1 MARTGLPAL
10 AVVSTAALTTYL
22 ATVVPTLGSQAPSP
36 ASAPAPRV
44 TADVSTNASNTWT
57 LTDVAV
63 QPGERVVFAAR
74 GSGSCSGVQFGP
86 TGLPRGFQD
95 LLRVLPLQ
103 TGRGALIGR
112 IGEPDVAQPFEI
124 GTAAEITAAGGGV
137 LAVGL
142 NRADTDPCTAT
153 FTVHIEVFPPVDG
166 FSAVT
171 ARHVDAVAGVSEA
184 VLAGLPRR
192 VRDSQG
198 NAGDIVNFLILGS
211 EAAMQ
216 RVFKAAGWVVV
227 DADARGAVFSGILA
241 SLSKQAYLTL
251 PMSPLFLFGRSQDFG
266 WAHAEPITVAASRHH
281 LRVWR
286 APGED
291 AGTTL
296 WAGAATHDIGFER
309 DQRNNGI
316 THKIDPNVDL
326 EREFVEK
333 SLTQTGLVT
342 EFTYTTPPDA
352 VKGVQKTAT
361 GGTFQSDGNVL
372 VLKLSE
378 DASKR

>member
-1 MARTGLPAL
+1 MARTALPVL
-10 AVVSTAALTTYL
+10 ASTAALMTYF
-22 ATVVPTLGSQAPSP
+22 ATVVPALASQTPSLSP
-36 ASAPAPRV
+36 AQTPRAS
-44 TADVSTNASNTWT
+44 ADVRTNASNVWT

-74 GSGSCSGVQFGP
+74 GSGSCSGLQFGP

-95 LLRVLPLQ
+95 LLRVLPVQ

-112 IGEPDVAQPFEI
+112 IGEAGVAQPFEI
-124 GTAAEITAAGGGV
+124 GTSAEIIAPAGGV
-137 LAVGL
+137 LALGV

-153 FTVHIEVFPPVDG
+153 FTVHIEVFPPLDG
-166 FSAVT
+166 ASTVT
-171 ARHVDAVAGVSEA
+171 ARHVDAVAGVDDG
-184 VLAGLPRR
+184 VLGRLPRR

-216 RVFKAAGWVVV
+216 RVFKAAGWVMV
-227 DADARGAVFSGILA
+227 DADVPGALISGIIA

-286 APGED
+286 APGEV

-316 THKIDPNVDL
+316 THKIDPNVDV

-342 EFTYTTPPDA
+342 EFAYTTPRDA

-361 GGTFQSDGNVL
+361 GGTFQSDGRVL

-378 DASKR
+378 DPSKR

>member
-1 MARTGLPAL
+1 MARTALPAFVVVSAAALLMRFATAQPAL
-10 AVVSTAALTTYL
+10 A
-22 ATVVPTLGSQAPSP
+22 SQAPSP
-36 ASAPAPRV
+36 APASTPRV
-44 TADVSTNASNTWT
+44 SADVQTTASNTWT

-86 TGLPRGFQD
+86 PGLPRGFQD
-95 LLRVLPLQ
+95 LLRVLPVQ

-112 IGEPDVAQPFEI
+112 IGEADVAQPFPI
-124 GTAAEITAAGGGV
+124 GTSAEITATGSGV
-137 LAVGL
+137 LALGV
-142 NRADTDPCTAT
+142 NRAGTDPCTAT
-153 FTVHIEVFPPVDG
+153 FAVHVDVFAPVDG
-166 FSAVT
+166 ASA
-171 ARHVDAVAGVSEA
+171 AAAKHVDAVAGAGDS

-198 NAGDIVNFLILGS
+198 NAGDIVNFVILGS

-216 RVFKAAGWVVV
+216 RAFKAAGWVIV
-227 DADARGAVFSGILA
+227 DADVRGALFSGIMA
-241 SLSKQAYLTL
+241 SISKQAYLTL
-251 PMSPLFLFGRSQDFG
+251 PMSPLFLFGRAQDFG

-286 APGED
+286 APGQD
-291 AGTTL
+291 AKTTL

-333 SLTQTGLVT
+333 SLTQTGLVA
-342 EFTYTTPPDA
+342 EFTYATPPDA
-352 VKGVQKTAT
+352 VKGAQKTAT
-361 GGTFQSDGNVL
+361 GGTFESDGNVL

-378 DASKR
+378 GRE